1 MKWRDRV
8 RNARSQTELDLGKD
22 IKTNSERFSSHTN
35 TKIIKTEQ
43 AVL

>member
-1 MKWRDRV
+1 MAEKL
-8 RNARSQTELDLGKD
+8 ELDLGKD
-22 IKTNSERFSSHTN
+22 IKTNSERFSGHAN